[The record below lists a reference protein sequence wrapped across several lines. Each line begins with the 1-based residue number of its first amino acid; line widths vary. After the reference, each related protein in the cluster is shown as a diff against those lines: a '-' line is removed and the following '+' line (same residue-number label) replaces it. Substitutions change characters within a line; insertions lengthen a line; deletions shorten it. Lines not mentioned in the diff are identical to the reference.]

1 MGFVLV
7 GLLLLLGL
15 IGLYMI
21 ANLLATTAASAK

>member
-21 ANLLATTAASAK
+21 ARVLAAGVSA

>member
-1 MGFVLV
+1 MGYVMIGTL
-7 GLLLLLGL
+7 GLLGL